1 MATTIQSQFDIG
13 QTLTLKN
20 GPKITV
26 YRFIVK
32 EDGLWINVKGDLQ
45 LFRENQFVE
54 YQEPKKEEVEE
65 EEPKKDE
72 EPKKAKYGRKPEE
85 LPTEQSGD

>member
-1 MATTIQSQFDIG
+1 MATTINSQFDVG

-26 YRFIVK
+26 YRFIIK

-45 LFRENQFVE
+45 LYRENQFVE
-54 YQEPKKEEVEE
+54 YQEPKKEEVKES
-65 EEPKKDE
+65 KKV
-72 EPKKAKYGRKPEE
+72 KNARKSEE
-85 LPTEQSGD
+85 LSAKQSID